1 MKVKKNKEFK
11 KMVAETIKA
20 LDESTYYFVLVAT
33 LRLPEGRFIE
43 SLTKMAHDHEYKE
56 LVSF

>member
-1 MKVKKNKEFK
+1 
-11 KMVAETIKA
+11 MVAETIKA

-43 SLTKMAHDHEYKE
+43 SLAKMAHDHEYKE
-56 LVSF
+56 LVSFWRKN